1 MVAMPSIFRRETLWR
16 AAALFSPIFYWVA
29 FAWRRMLPRTTVIAI
44 TGSLGKTTTKELL
57 ADVLMSVAP
66 TYRTY
71 RNQNSSSLVTL
82 NVLRIRRR
90 HRYAVIEIA
99 GASPGSLRRPARL
112 VRPDVVIILNVLRTH
127 RTSFENSEQ
136 YAKEKAV
143 LLECLKPGGIAVLN
157 QDDPFVSRMTPPEG
171 ARVYRFGSAPNL
183 EQHVDN
189 ISAAWPHRLSFSFHV
204 GDESRQIET
213 KLVGAH
219 WIPSAAA
226 ALTAATALGVDL
238 DVAVAA
244 LNRTKPFPARLQP
257 ARVPSGA
264 VILRDDYNASIDAID
279 TSLRVLEEATALR
292 RMLVITDMSDFG
304 KNRKQR
310 LKYLGARSAEVADSA
325 VFIGDLAEYGKRRAI
340 EAGLAPDAVH
350 AFATLRE
357 AADFLRGDLKSGD
370 LVLLKGRTTD
380 HATRI
385 FFAQLGEVK
394 CWKEYC
400 GKRMLCDLCPQLG
413 LSRETLTAAATA
425 E

>member
-1 MVAMPSIFRRETLWR
+1 MPSIFRRETLWR
-16 AAALFSPIFYWVA
+16 AAALFAPIFYWIA

-57 ADVLMSVAP
+57 ADILASVAP
-66 TYRTY
+66 TYRTN
-71 RNQNSSSLVTL
+71 RNQNSPSLVTL
-82 NVLRIRRR
+82 NVLRMRRR
-90 HRYAVIEIA
+90 HRYAVIELA
-99 GASPGSLRRPARL
+99 GASPGSLRSPARL

-127 RTSFENSEQ
+127 RTSFANSEE

-143 LLECLKPGGIAVLN
+143 LLEWLKPGGVAVLN
-157 QDDPFVSRMTPPEG
+157 QDDPFVSQMAIPKG
-171 ARVYRFGSAPNL
+171 ARVYRFGTSSTL
-183 EQHVDN
+183 EHHADN
-189 ISAAWPHRLSFSFHV
+189 VSAAWPNRLSFTFHV

-213 KLVGAH
+213 QLVGAH

-244 LNRTKPFPARLQP
+244 VNRTKPFPARMRP
-257 ARVPSGA
+257 ARLPSGA

-279 TSLRVLEEATALR
+279 MSLRVLEEATALR

-325 VFIGDLAEYGKRRAI
+325 VFIGDLADYGKRRAI

-350 AFATLRE
+350 AFGTLRE

-400 GKRMLCDLCPQLG
+400 GKRMLCDLCPRLG
-413 LSRETLTAAATA
+413 LPRETLRAAAN